1 MYYHLQSGEATI
13 NRAKGYV
20 EVHQSGVSKA
30 VAVSLVL
37 KVLKEQVDV
46 PEFVFVVGDD
56 DSDEKVFQGT
66 SVPKH

>member
-1 MYYHLQSGEATI
+1 M
-13 NRAKGYV
+13 